1 MFDYT
6 KRSDYVGA
14 QVNTMH
20 RIREEQLFN
29 DVLQRLWGK
38 KSFIES
44 TNDSLKI
51 DKKDPV
57 ID

>member
-14 QVNTMH
+14 QVNTMQ
-20 RIREEQLFN
+20 RTREEQLFN
-29 DVLQRLWGK
+29 DVLQRLRGK
-38 KSFIES
+38 KSIIEA

-51 DKKDPV
+51 DKMVPV
-57 ID
+57 TD